1 MSGAIAAALI
11 DDIVDKLGGAVRRR
25 YGQDARVE
33 NIAVA
38 TFGAS
43 NRTLL
48 FDLLE
53 GRARRRLVLR
63 QETVKSEYSPF
74 ISTEDQYRI
83 LQVVHG
89 HGLPVPEPVFEL
101 EAGDSLDKGFVVACV
116 EGETLPKTLLA
127 DPVFMMA
134 RKRFA
139 AQSGEFLARLHAID
153 PREFSF
159 LESIAD
165 SQDALAAQVARYEG
179 YGNCFPGIEVGIRWL
194 ENHRPPPRQ
203 RAFLH
208 GEYRIGNIILG
219 PDGIASVLDWECAHL
234 GSVAE
239 EFGWLCMRSWR
250 YGRIDLPVGGMGQ
263 RDELL
268 AAYGA
273 NGGDVPDAEELRW
286 WEIFATL
293 RWAVINM
300 MQIDGHM
307 SGERRSLPFA
317 CCGRNIA
324 MVEYDMLMAI
334 KGDYR

>member
-1 MSGAIAAALI
+1 MSGAIDTALVA
-11 DDIVDKLGGAVRRR
+11 DIVEKLGRAVRRR
-25 YGQDARVE
+25 YGHAASVE
-33 NIAVA
+33 NISVA

-48 FDLLE
+48 FDLVE
-53 GRARRRLVLR
+53 ATTRRRLVLR

-74 ISTEDQYRI
+74 ISTADQYRI
-83 LQVVHG
+83 LEIVHG
-89 HGLPVPEPVFEL
+89 HGLPVPEPVF
-101 EAGDSLDKGFVVACV
+101 ALDAADHLDNGFVVAAV
-116 EGETLPKTLLA
+116 DGETLPKTLLA
-127 DPVFMMA
+127 DPAFATA
-134 RKRFA
+134 RTRFA
-139 AQSGEFLARLHAID
+139 SQSGEFLARLHAID
-153 PREFSF
+153 RAEFFF
-159 LESIAD
+159 LETVAD
-165 SQDALAAQVARYEG
+165 SRDALAAQVARYEG

-194 ENHRPPPRQ
+194 ENHRPPPRR

-219 PDGIASVLDWECAHL
+219 PEGIASVLDWECAHI
-234 GSVAE
+234 GSIAE

-250 YGRIDLPVGGMGQ
+250 YGNIDLPVGGIGQ
-263 RDELL
+263 RQELL
-268 AAYGA
+268 AAYAA
-273 NGGDVPDAEELRW
+273 NGGQVPDAEELRW

-293 RWAVINM
+293 RWAIINM